1 MKILRGLVEGRK
13 ALDRDAF
20 AEEQVA
26 SPELMEGIKRIFGQ
40 PLTPEETVARIISQV
55 SRRGDDAVREYTK
68 LVDGVDLAAFELG
81 RDDISRA
88 ASEVPPEVAE
98 ALGRASSRIR
108 QFHAATLSR
117 PWMDMENGFGE
128 MITPIERVG
137 IYIPGGRAAY
147 PSTVLMTVI
156 PARVA
161 GVKEVFLATPPR
173 GDQGPSPAVMAA
185 AQVVGVSRVFQVGG
199 AQAIA
204 AMAYGTETIPRVDM
218 ICGPGN
224 IFVTLAKK
232 MVYGQVGIDGLEG
245 PTETLIIA
253 DETANPVLC
262 AADLLGQAEHDL
274 LATPALITT
283 SESLLSPIRE
293 EIKKQLDGLSR
304 KDTAS
309 SSIESRGVFV
319 LVDTLDEALEL
330 ANDYAPEHLCLMV
343 KDPWDAVGKV
353 RHTGGIFLGDHSPES
368 MGDYVAGPSHVMP
381 TGGSAR
387 FNSYLGVNQFLKRT
401 PVVALDPDTARRFTA
416 TAAILA
422 RAENFDAHA
431 RSVELRMELQ
441 DKSSQ
446 SDSGSSRGT

>member
-1 MKILRGLVEGRK
+1 
-13 ALDRDAF
+13 
-20 AEEQVA
+20 
-26 SPELMEGIKRIFGQ
+26 
-40 PLTPEETVARIISQV
+40 
-55 SRRGDDAVREYTK
+55 
-68 LVDGVDLAAFELG
+68 
-81 RDDISRA
+81 
-88 ASEVPPEVAE
+88 
-98 ALGRASSRIR
+98 
-108 QFHAATLSR
+108 
-117 PWMDMENGFGE
+117 
-128 MITPIERVG
+128 
-137 IYIPGGRAAY
+137 
-147 PSTVLMTVI
+147 
-156 PARVA
+156 
-161 GVKEVFLATPPR
+161 
-173 GDQGPSPAVMAA
+173 
-185 AQVVGVSRVFQVGG
+185 
-199 AQAIA
+199 
-204 AMAYGTETIPRVDM
+204 
-218 ICGPGN
+218 
-224 IFVTLAKK
+224 
-232 MVYGQVGIDGLEG
+232 
-245 PTETLIIA
+245 
-253 DETANPVLC
+253 
-262 AADLLGQAEHDL
+262 